1 MANNE
6 PGQSD
11 AYLSTLEE
19 LRKEYLSRWPE
30 KRERFE
36 ELLRNFGESGPDILK
51 ELQTEFHR
59 LAGSGGSYGLP
70 GLSEVGSEAET
81 VLDSMLGPEGG
92 VPEEAGARIR
102 DYIEALDKIFS
113 DAAKTTG
120 A

>member
-11 AYLSTLEE
+11 TFLSTLEE
-19 LRKEYLSRWPE
+19 LRKEYIFRWPE

-36 ELLRNFGESGPDILK
+36 ELLRNFGESGPDTLK
-51 ELQTEFHR
+51 NLQTEFHR

-70 GLSEVGSEAET
+70 AVSEAGSEAET
-81 VLDSMLGPEGG
+81 FLDSLLGREGG

-102 DYIEALDKIFS
+102 DYIQALDKIFS
-113 DAAKTTG
+113 DAAKNTG